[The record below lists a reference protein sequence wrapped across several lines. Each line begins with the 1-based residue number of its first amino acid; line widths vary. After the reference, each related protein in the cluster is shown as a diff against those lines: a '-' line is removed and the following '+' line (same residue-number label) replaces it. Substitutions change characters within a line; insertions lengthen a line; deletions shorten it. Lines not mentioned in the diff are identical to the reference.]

1 MSFEEALFD
10 LGLDERSPRC
20 MSMAQGRDEL
30 SRGIRPGC
38 MYGPDPVGFVK
49 QPTYLG
55 TTGHVR
61 VGYAERAHPSDYIC
75 PPHVWVESTE
85 IFERGVIL

>member
-1 MSFEEALFD
+1 
-10 LGLDERSPRC
+10 
-20 MSMAQGRDEL
+20 
-30 SRGIRPGC
+30 

-61 VGYAERAHPSDYIC
+61 VGYAERA
-75 PPHVWVESTE
+75 PPPQVIMYDLPMFGLSLPKDL
-85 IFERGVIL
+85 RGGGVIL

>member
-1 MSFEEALFD
+1 M
-10 LGLDERSPRC
+10 GLDEKSPRF

-30 SRGIRPGC
+30 SRGIRPGY

-61 VGYAERAHPSDYIC
+61 VGYAERA
-75 PPHVWVESTE
+75 PP
-85 IFERGVIL
+85 VII